1 MIRLLLEPVNLL
13 ILDEPTNHLDMKT
26 KDILKQAIKD
36 FNGTVIVVS
45 HDREFLDGLVEK
57 VYEFGGGKVK
67 ECLGGIYDF
76 LEKKKLSSLADL
88 ELSKSTTK
96 DFQTISNNNQSSNYS
111 ISTSTQSHSKL
122 SYAEQKEREKLIKR
136 VKKSVVEAEAEISQI
151 ELLIEELENKIATGE
166 YTQDIFDEHAKM
178 QKQLEDAMN
187 HWELASIELEK
198 LENEYHSQN

>member
-67 ECLGGIYDF
+67 ECLGGIYEF
-76 LEKKKLSSLADL
+76 IEKKKIASLAELEKKEAPKVTKQEAKGATENL
-88 ELSKSTTK
+88 EKVAVK
-96 DFQTISNNNQSSNYS
+96 PRR
-111 ISTSTQSHSKL
+111 
-122 SYAEQKEREKLIKR
+122 SYAEQKEHEKIMRKAR
-136 VKKSVVEAEAEISQI
+136 KKVSDAEAEISSLEKEVADTEAKMAAGEYDESLFASHAALQKKLENAMSLW
-151 ELLIEELENKIATGE
+151 ELATMELEELEGE
-166 YTQDIFDEHAKM
+166 
-178 QKQLEDAMN
+178 
-187 HWELASIELEK
+187 
-198 LENEYHSQN
+198 